1 MSKITKISVIS
12 TKNIGYQ
19 ILKDTLTTVEKKIL
33 IAMLNAQLKEGQ
45 VRNKVFY
52 INKTSNNNADVMV
65 GTITKSIILGKNELI
80 KQKVKIKFS

>member
-12 TKNIGYQ
+12 TKNIGFQ

-52 INKTSNNNADVMV
+52 INKTSSNNADVMV
-65 GTITKSIILGKNELI
+65 GTITKSIILGRNELI

>member
-52 INKTSNNNADVMV
+52 INKTSSNNADVMV
-65 GTITKSIILGKNELI
+65 GTITKCIIFGRNELI